1 MNRLSCISF
10 LSCAKK
16 KLCKHRNW
24 KLLLFQIWFWFGIY
38 IQCSPQEENY
48 SWQDLFNIMR
58 VVNEGGNLNLAGD
71 ELLLVAFEE
80 DPRCIDIPW
89 YHHCHQH
96 YKDHLHYHHDYKLVM
111 IFPRFRI
118 FHWDFDCAPVVWKDV
133 LVPLSLDCQF
143 RPSTSSSGVFSI
155 SWYPDHYGVILWIL
169 QGSCEFWDYM
179 ISRILF
185 DNQVREGFKNPSHGI
200 CPLGGYPPPA

>member
-80 DPRCIDIPW
+80 DPRCIDVPW

-96 YKDHLHYHHDYKLVM
+96 YKDYLHYHYDYKLVM

-118 FHWDFDCAPVVWKDV
+118 FHWDFDCAPVVWQDV

-143 RPSTSSSGVFSI
+143 RPSTSSSGVFFYQHILI
-155 SWYPDHYGVILWIL
+155 SWSLWGDPWFYFFKV
-169 QGSCEFWDYM
+169 QVSCEFWD
-179 ISRILF
+179 
-185 DNQVREGFKNPSHGI
+185 
-200 CPLGGYPPPA
+200 